1 MNHTKCLKLIV
12 VTSLLLILSL
22 VLKMTLN
29 MTTGYNK
36 NSILLDQV
44 YHYKVDDEGN
54 AYIEL
59 HKDGQYFI
67 YFGKNIYA
75 SDEKLKEKRSFEEIG
90 GIYPELIL
98 TQGKFDKQHNEIL
111 LKPQYSTII
120 RFYDISALHKKRY
133 FEKETK
139 KLVPSAGGKII
150 FSWRG
155 LYYQTKGIN
164 KKVHKIKLKK
174 SSKPIPSSEE
184 DFLEQYTYVPD
195 MGN

>member
-1 MNHTKCLKLIV
+1 MLCLIGAV
-12 VTSLLLILSL
+12 SLLSLIFL
-22 VLKMTLN
+22 VWKIIFDGRGAPNKRNNITLN
-29 MTTGYNK
+29 QTYQYYVDSNGIRNSQIKLLK
-36 NSILLDQV
+36 N
-44 YHYKVDDEGN
+44 
-54 AYIEL
+54 
-59 HKDGQYFI
+59 HKYV
-67 YFGKNIYA
+67 IYA
-75 SDEKLKEKRSFEEIG
+75 ERYTYLSDKKLQEKEYSEEQA
-90 GIYPELIL
+90 IYPALIL

-120 RFYDISALHKKRY
+120 RFYDISALHQKRY